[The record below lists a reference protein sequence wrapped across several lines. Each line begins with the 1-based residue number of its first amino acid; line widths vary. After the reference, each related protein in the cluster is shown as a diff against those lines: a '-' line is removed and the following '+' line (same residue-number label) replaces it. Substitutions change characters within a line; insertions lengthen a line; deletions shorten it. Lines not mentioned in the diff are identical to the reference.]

1 MILDIQ
7 NVGKIEIKNIV
18 FDYNGT
24 IAKDGKIS
32 EEIEEKII
40 NLSKILIFL

>member
-18 FDYNGT
+18 FNYNGT
-24 IAKDGKIS
+24 IAKDVKLAI
-32 EEIEEKII
+32 K
-40 NLSKILIFL
+40 SKKK